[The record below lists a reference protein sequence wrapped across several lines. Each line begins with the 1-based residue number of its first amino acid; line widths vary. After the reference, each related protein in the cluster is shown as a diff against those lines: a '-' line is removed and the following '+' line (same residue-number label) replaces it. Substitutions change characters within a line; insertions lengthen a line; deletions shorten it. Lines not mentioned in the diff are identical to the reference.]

1 MRGRSVTWSML
12 ILGAVFALMGPI
24 FVHPAPENLT
34 KLLIISAVG
43 AAIFGLGVGRLPI
56 ARE

>member
-12 ILGAVFALMGPI
+12 ILGAVLALMGPI
-24 FVHPAPENLT
+24 FVHPAPENLM
-34 KLLIISAVG
+34 KLLVVSAIG
-43 AAIFGLGVGRLPI
+43 AAIFGLGVGRLPL